1 MTISTLER
9 KRASLTTLFFAA
21 ALLNCNGDTTQSVP
35 PAAAPAPTQAPAPA
49 GNDDVVS
56 YHKDN
61 ARTGQYNDETVL
73 TPANV
78 NSTTFGKVA
87 FFTTDGKVDAQPL
100 YLSAVNMP
108 GVGTRDVLYVVTE
121 HASAY
126 AFDAASGAKLW
137 KTSAL
142 GATETPSDT
151 LGCGQVT
158 PEIGITATPVID
170 RAHGAIYFV
179 AMSKNASGTY
189 FQRLHALDVTTGAEL
204 FGGPRAVSA
213 SYPGT
218 GANSQ
223 NGRVVFDPMRYE
235 ERAALLLLNGA
246 LYTAWTSHC
255 DQDPYTGWI
264 MGFDA
269 TTLQQTGVLNVTPNG
284 SRGAFWMAGAGIAA
298 DSAGAIYLI
307 SGNGTF
313 DETLDANG
321 FPANGDFGNGFLKVS
336 TSGGLAVAD
345 YFATFDTTSLSNADA
360 DFGSGGLAVLP
371 DLVDADGR
379 TRHLAVGAG
388 KDAKIYVV
396 DRDAM
401 GKFSNTANNN
411 YQTISGAL
419 GGGVFAKPAWFNGT
433 LYYGAVGDRIKAFP
447 VTNAR
452 FATTPSSQ
460 TTTSFTY
467 PGATPS
473 ISSNGNTNGIVWAVE
488 NAGTAVLHAYDA
500 TNLAR
505 ELYNSNQAAN
515 GSDQF
520 GGGNKFIAAVIVSGR
535 VYVGTP
541 TGVAAFGLR

>member
-1 MTISTLER
+1 ML
-9 KRASLTTLFFAA
+9 
-21 ALLNCNGDTTQSVP
+21 
-35 PAAAPAPTQAPAPA
+35 
-49 GNDDVVS
+49 S

-61 ARTGQYNDETVL
+61 ARTGQYNDEKVL

-100 YLSAVNMP
+100 LLS
-108 GVGTRDVLYVVTE
+108 GVTIPNVGVRDVLYVVTE
-121 HASAY
+121 HGSAY
-126 AFDAASGAKLW
+126 AFDAASGTQLW
-137 KTSAL
+137 KTSAVPS
-142 GATETPSDT
+142 GETPSDT

-170 RAHGAIYFV
+170 RGRNAIYFV

-189 FQRLHALDVTTGAEL
+189 FQRLHALNLATGAEL
-204 FGGPRAVSA
+204 FGGPRAISG

-218 GANSQ
+218 GANTQ
-223 NGRVVFDPMRYE
+223 NGRVVFDPKRYE
-235 ERAALLLLNGA
+235 ARSGLLMMNGTV
-246 LYTAWTSHC
+246 YVAWTSHC
-255 DQDPYTGWI
+255 DQDPYTGWV

-269 TTLQQTGVLNVTPNG
+269 GTLAQSAIVNITPNG
-284 SRGAFWMAGAGIAA
+284 SRGAIWMAGGGLAG
-298 DSAGAIYLI
+298 DSSGGIYFI

-313 DETLDANG
+313 GETLDANG
-321 FPANGDFGNGFLKVS
+321 FPANGNYGNGLIKLS
-336 TSGGLAVAD
+336 TASGLAVAD

-360 DFGSGGLAVLP
+360 DFGSGGLLLMP
-371 DLVDADGR
+371 DVQDASGR
-379 TRHLAVGAG
+379 TRRLAVGAG

-401 GKFSNTANNN
+401 GKFSNSANNN

-419 GGGVFAKPAWFNGT
+419 GGGVFSKPAWFNGT

-447 VTNAR
+447 FANGR
-452 FATTPSSQ
+452 FATSPSSQ
-460 TTTSFTY
+460 SATSFPY

-473 ISSNGNTNGIVWAVE
+473 ISSNGTSNGIVWVVE
-488 NAGTAVLHAYDA
+488 NSGTAVLRAYDA
-500 TNLAR
+500 ANLAR

-515 GSDQF
+515 ARDQF
-520 GGGNKFIAAVIVSGR
+520 GAGNKFIAPVIANGR

>member
-1 MTISTLER
+1 
-9 KRASLTTLFFAA
+9 
-21 ALLNCNGDTTQSVP
+21 
-35 PAAAPAPTQAPAPA
+35 
-49 GNDDVVS
+49 
-56 YHKDN
+56 
-61 ARTGQYNDETVL
+61 
-73 TPANV
+73 
-78 NSTTFGKVA
+78 
-87 FFTTDGKVDAQPL
+87 
-100 YLSAVNMP
+100 
-108 GVGTRDVLYVVTE
+108 
-121 HASAY
+121 
-126 AFDAASGAKLW
+126 
-137 KTSAL
+137 
-142 GATETPSDT
+142 
-151 LGCGQVT
+151 
-158 PEIGITATPVID
+158 
-170 RAHGAIYFV
+170 
-179 AMSKNASGTY
+179 MSKNTSGAY
-189 FQRLHALDVTTGAEL
+189 FQRVHALDITTGAEL
-204 FGGPRAVSA
+204 FGGPLAVSA

-223 NGRVVFDPMRYE
+223 NGRVLFDPMRYL
-235 ERAALLLLNGA
+235 ERAGLLLLNGT

-298 DSAGAIYLI
+298 DSAGAIYVI

-321 FPANGDFGNGFLKVS
+321 FPANGNFGNGFLKVS

-371 DLVDADGR
+371 DLVDANGR

-401 GKFSNTANNN
+401 GKFSSSANNN

-447 VTNAR
+447 ATNAR
-452 FATTPSSQ
+452 FATAPSSQ
-460 TTTSFTY
+460 TATSFTF

-473 ISSNGNTNGIVWAVE
+473 VSANGNSNGIVWAVE

-500 TNLAR
+500 SDLTR

-515 GSDQF
+515 GSDHF

>member
-1 MTISTLER
+1 MTISTRER
-9 KRASLTTLFFAA
+9 KLASLITLSFVA
-21 ALLNCNGDTTQSVP
+21 ALVSCNGATTQSV
-35 PAAAPAPTQAPAPA
+35 ASAAPPVPA
-49 GNDDVVS
+49 GNADVVS

-78 NSTTFGKVA
+78 NSIAFGKVA
-87 FFTTDGKVDAQPL
+87 FFATDGRVDAQPL

-108 GVGTRDVLYVVTE
+108 GVGSRDVLYVVTE
-121 HASAY
+121 HGSAY
-126 AFDAASGAKLW
+126 AFDAASGAQLW

-142 GATETPSDT
+142 GAAETPSDT

-170 RAHGAIYFV
+170 RAQGTIYFV
-179 AMSKNASGTY
+179 AMSKSAAGRY

-204 FGGPRAVSA
+204 FGGPSAVSA
-213 SYPGT
+213 SYPGN

-223 NGRVVFDPMRYE
+223 NGQVVFDPMRYE
-235 ERAALLLLNGA
+235 ERAGLLLLNGT

-269 TTLQQTGVLNVTPNG
+269 TTLHQTGVLNVTPNG

-321 FPANGDFGNGFLKVS
+321 FPVNGDFGNGLLKIS
-336 TSGGLAVAD
+336 SSGGLAIAD
-345 YFATFDTTSLSNADA
+345 YFATFDTTSLSNADT
-360 DFGSGGLAVLP
+360 DFGSGGLVVLP
-371 DLVDADGR
+371 DLIGADGR

-388 KDAKIYVV
+388 KDAKIYIV

-419 GGGVFAKPAWFNGT
+419 GGGVYAAPAWFNGA
-433 LYYGAVGDRIKAFP
+433 LYYGAAGDQIKAFP
-447 VTNAR
+447 ITNALL
-452 FATTPSSQ
+452 ATTPSSQ
-460 TTTSFTY
+460 TTTSFPY

-473 ISSNGNTNGIVWAVE
+473 ISSNANANGIVWAVE

-500 TNLAR
+500 TNLAS
-505 ELYNSNQAAN
+505 ELYNSSQAAN
-515 GSDQF
+515 GIDQF
-520 GGGNKFIAAVIVSGR
+520 GAGNKFVATVIVNGR